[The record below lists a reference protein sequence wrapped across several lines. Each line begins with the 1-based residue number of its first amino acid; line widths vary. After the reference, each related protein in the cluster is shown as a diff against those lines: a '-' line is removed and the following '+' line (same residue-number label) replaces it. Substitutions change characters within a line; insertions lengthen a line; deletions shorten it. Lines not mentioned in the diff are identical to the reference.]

1 MPKRKRTTTKVT
13 TVTKGRRRKRRT
25 RRRARIP
32 QAFPDRFVSKM
43 KYVDF
48 ITLDMGAT
56 DSGIPKTYNFRANSI
71 FDPDKSGV
79 GHQPLGHDEMN
90 IVYDHYCVIGSKIK
104 CTFAPQGGQVVNVDM
119 LYMLA
124 VQDTPASHGNA
135 IDYLEQNNTKGTTIA
150 PGYAGSS
157 KTLTAHY
164 SPYKLFGLS
173 KKDSLISN
181 NKLNTS
187 FGSNPTEDAIF
198 QVGIV
203 CPTATSA
210 NPSPIRVRVEIE
222 YLVVC
227 TERRPLN
234 RS

>member
-13 TVTKGRRRKRRT
+13 TVTKGRRRKRRG
-25 RRRARIP
+25 RRRPRIP
-32 QAFPDRFVSKM
+32 TAFPDRFVSRM

-48 ITLDMGAT
+48 ITLDMGAL

-71 FDPDKSGV
+71 FDPDLSGV
-79 GHQPLGHDEMN
+79 GHQPMGHDEMST
-90 IVYDHYCVIGSKIK
+90 VYDHYCVIGSKIK
-104 CTFAPQGGQVVNVDM
+104 CHFVPQGGQLVNVDM
-119 LYMLA
+119 LYMLQVA
-124 VQDTPASHGNA
+124 DTPPVHGNA
-135 IDYLEQNNTKGTTIA
+135 IDFLEQNNTKGSTIA
-150 PGYAGSS
+150 PAYAG
-157 KTLTAHY
+157 KATTLTAFY

-181 NKLNTS
+181 SKLNAS
-187 FGSNPTEDAIF
+187 FGTNPIEDACF
-198 QVGIV
+198 QVGVV

-210 NPSPIRVRVEIE
+210 NPAPIRVRVEIE